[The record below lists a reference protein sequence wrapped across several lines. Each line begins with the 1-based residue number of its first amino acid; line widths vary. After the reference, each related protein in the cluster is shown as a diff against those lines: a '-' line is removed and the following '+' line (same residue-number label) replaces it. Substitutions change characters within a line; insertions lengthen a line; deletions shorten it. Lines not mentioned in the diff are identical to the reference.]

1 LSSRAKL
8 SVLFSK
14 TVRCA
19 YIQIEIKKAQPRGSG
34 NLVKNFNGPQ
44 GGGGGG
50 NRFNGN
56 VGNNMGGGMMGMGG
70 GGGGGFDPNA
80 MAMMYQNMMKG
91 QGGGMGGG
99 MGMGFDPSAMAMM
112 YQNMMKSEST
122 LRRRV
127 NEDRC

>member
-1 LSSRAKL
+1 
-8 SVLFSK
+8 
-14 TVRCA
+14 
-19 YIQIEIKKAQPRGSG
+19 
-34 NLVKNFNGPQ
+34 
-44 GGGGGG
+44 
-50 NRFNGN
+50 
-56 VGNNMGGGMMGMGG
+56 MGGGMMGMGGG

-122 LRRRV
+122 LSLRRRQCRMGTNV
-127 NEDRC
+127 RHGRDERTSN